1 MSTSKPKDLSQQR
14 VPATSNSGQMYTTVG
29 QMYMTDVTLKTSL
42 IGAMR
47 TPSRHVILLA
57 WLLMGMSF
65 YSASSNE
72 LPMQTLSSR
81 VRPSRPMAQIATHL
95 GSPQRHSPLRLRAG
109 AAEEVVP
116 RGAQNW
122 RAGEQEGLTR
132 QFGVGI
138 SLRVKS

>member
-1 MSTSKPKDLSQQR
+1 MVADGYDMPLCLQRIEQRTAHANPLVEGATIQTDGTNREPPGLASKTFTAK
-14 VPATSNSGQMYTTVG
+14 A
-29 QMYMTDVTLKTSL
+29 
-42 IGAMR
+42 A
-47 TPSRHVILLA
+47 
-57 WLLMGMSF
+57 
-65 YSASSNE
+65 
-72 LPMQTLSSR
+72 
-81 VRPSRPMAQIATHL
+81 
-95 GSPQRHSPLRLRAG
+95 AG